1 MTNIIH
7 NNDIANIIS
16 QIKKDAKKIT
26 KKKILLIGYNGF
38 LGKYFLEIFTQLNQ
52 KIEFDL
58 DCCDNFISSKKT
70 KQKKNSKFK
79 FIHGDILR
87 VNLNKKYDLI
97 ICLAGIASPSL
108 YKKFPIETLDVSY
121 LGVKRL
127 LKKAKKDKSEF
138 IFFSSSEIYGSPD
151 KKNIPTKEGF
161 YGFVNS
167 FGPRACYDEGKRIGE
182 TLCYIYKT
190 YFNVKIKIIR
200 PFNVFGPLMSK
211 NDFRIIPNITQK
223 IIKKKP
229 ILIHGKGTQTR
240 TFCYISDAITGFLK
254 VIFNGKVGEIYN
266 IGNPKN
272 EINILKLKKIFDKIT
287 KKKNKFKKID
297 YPKNYPGDEP
307 MRRCPDISKS
317 IKDAGYKPLV
327 SVSEGIRRVLEFNKI
342 I

>member
-1 MTNIIH
+1 
-7 NNDIANIIS
+7 
-16 QIKKDAKKIT
+16 
-26 KKKILLIGYNGF
+26 
-38 LGKYFLEIFTQLNQ
+38 
-52 KIEFDL
+52 
-58 DCCDNFISSKKT
+58 
-70 KQKKNSKFK
+70 
-79 FIHGDILR
+79 
-87 VNLNKKYDLI
+87 
-97 ICLAGIASPSL
+97 
-108 YKKFPIETLDVSY
+108 
-121 LGVKRL
+121 
-127 LKKAKKDKSEF
+127 
-138 IFFSSSEIYGSPD
+138 
-151 KKNIPTKEGF
+151 
-161 YGFVNS
+161 
-167 FGPRACYDEGKRIGE
+167 
-182 TLCYIYKT
+182 
-190 YFNVKIKIIR
+190 
-200 PFNVFGPLMSK
+200 MSK

-272 EINILKLKKIFDKIT
+272 EINILKLKKIFDKIIN
-287 KKKNKFKKID
+287 KKNKFKKID

>member
-79 FIHGDILR
+79 FIHGDILH
-87 VNLNKKYDLI
+87 VNLKKKYDLI

-138 IFFSSSEIYGSPD
+138 IFFSSSEIYGNPD

-167 FGPRACYDEGKRIGE
+167 FGPRACYR
-182 TLCYIYKT
+182 
-190 YFNVKIKIIR
+190 
-200 PFNVFGPLMSK
+200 
-211 NDFRIIPNITQK
+211 
-223 IIKKKP
+223 
-229 ILIHGKGTQTR
+229 
-240 TFCYISDAITGFLK
+240 
-254 VIFNGKVGEIYN
+254 
-266 IGNPKN
+266 
-272 EINILKLKKIFDKIT
+272 
-287 KKKNKFKKID
+287 
-297 YPKNYPGDEP
+297 
-307 MRRCPDISKS
+307 
-317 IKDAGYKPLV
+317 
-327 SVSEGIRRVLEFNKI
+327 
-342 I
+342 